1 MARTKLTKELQQQF
15 CAAIASGLT
24 YDGACDLVGLPRP
37 TFYEWVARGEGN
49 HDRPSTPQFAE
60 FADAVKE
67 ARAKRD
73 QKYVAVIEDAAA
85 AGTWQAAAWF
95 LERTNRKDYG
105 RNESVEITGKDG
117 GPVKSQ
123 VVGDEQREQ
132 VTALIDELAAKRAKK
147 DAA

>member
-15 CAAIASGLT
+15 CQAIASGLT
-24 YDGACDLVGLPRP
+24 YDGACDLVGLPRS
-37 TFYEWVARGEGN
+37 TFWGWMKRAEDGDAGTWV
-49 HDRPSTPQFAE
+49 DFS
-60 FADAVKE
+60 DAVKE

-73 QKYVAVIEDAAA
+73 QRYVAVIEEAAA
-85 AGTWQAAAWF
+85 TGTWQAAAWF

-123 VVGDEQREQ
+123 VVGDDQREQ